1 MMEQGKEIIV
11 ITAIDTDSP
20 NYSGDNVRPGDEIVK
35 VSNKIVAG
43 DYNAVM
49 AALAEAKKG
58 KSRTAACQV
67 VRRNPPLQLDGKKAP
82 SAAAP
87 ATPAQAAQLPR
98 SPGARPSPPADA
110 ASSQQQPPPRSPQLQ
125 PAPPGAGGPKWQVGA
140 KLLVSRTGG
149 GKTPCTVL
157 EYDAKHKA
165 YKVRLDDGSNVQ
177 KMATEALLSELPPQA
192 SPPAAAA
199 SSQQQQPP
207 P

>member
-1 MMEQGKEIIV
+1 MMEQGKEITV

-43 DYNAVM
+43 DYNAAM

-87 ATPAQAAQLPR
+87 ATPRKRHSCHARRERGPLHPLTLLLRNNNRRHDHR
-98 SPGARPSPPADA
+98 SC
-110 ASSQQQPPPRSPQLQ
+110 
-125 PAPPGAGGPKWQVGA
+125 
-140 KLLVSRTGG
+140 SRLH
-149 GKTPCTVL
+149 L
-157 EYDAKHKA
+157 E
-165 YKVRLDDGSNVQ
+165 LEVQ
-177 KMATEALLSELPPQA
+177 NGR
-192 SPPAAAA
+192 
-199 SSQQQQPP
+199 
-207 P
+207 

>member
-1 MMEQGKEIIV
+1 LPRSPQLAPRPTPPAAAAQQPPPAQQQQQREFRTFTLSTHPRTSSYGLTIRKMMEQGKEIIV
-11 ITAIDTDSP
+11 ITAIDSDSP

-125 PAPPGAGGPKWQVGA
+125 PAP
-140 KLLVSRTGG
+140 
-149 GKTPCTVL
+149 
-157 EYDAKHKA
+157 
-165 YKVRLDDGSNVQ
+165 
-177 KMATEALLSELPPQA
+177 
-192 SPPAAAA
+192 
-199 SSQQQQPP
+199 
-207 P
+207 